1 MIYFTDGSKEAF
13 LTAFLLAYH
22 DEEPCITSSQK
33 QLVLGQESIFVKAD
47 PPRAA
52 RAEKRLL
59 EFDRHCMKDLSLLL
73 RSSSLRREQIAF
85 GYLKLLSE
93 KREPVRKMLTEPE
106 VIEAIEFMNRIT
118 FEVKRT
124 QGFLRFLETESGI
137 PYAPLSPDND
147 IVDLL
152 ATHFQTCLPAFVLH
166 DVARRKAAVFDGTNL
181 FLAPLER
188 AEAVLSAKAENWQDL
203 WRKYF
208 EGVSIPSRE
217 RLRKLKG
224 YPPVRY
230 QKFTPEFNDSPR
242 GDS

>member
-33 QLVLGQESIFVKAD
+33 QLVLGQESAFIKAD

-59 EFDRHCMKDLSLLL
+59 EFDRKCMEDLDLLL

-93 KREPVRKMLTEPE
+93 KKEPVRKMLTEPE
-106 VIEAIEFMNRIT
+106 VSEAVECMNRVT

-124 QGFLRFLETESGI
+124 QGFLRFLGTESGI
-137 PYAPLSPDND
+137 PYAPLSPDSD

-152 ATHFQTCLPAFVLH
+152 AVHFRTRIPAFVLH
-166 DVARRKAAVFDGTNL
+166 DVSRRKAAVFDGTNL
-181 FLAPLER
+181 FSAPLER
-188 AEAVLSAKAENWQDL
+188 AETVLSSNEAEWQAL

-208 EGVSIPSRE
+208 EGVSLPSRE
-217 RLRKLKG
+217 QLAKLKS
-224 YPPVRY
+224 YPPVRC
-230 QKFTPEFNDSPR
+230 QRFTPELKGPPSADS
-242 GDS
+242 